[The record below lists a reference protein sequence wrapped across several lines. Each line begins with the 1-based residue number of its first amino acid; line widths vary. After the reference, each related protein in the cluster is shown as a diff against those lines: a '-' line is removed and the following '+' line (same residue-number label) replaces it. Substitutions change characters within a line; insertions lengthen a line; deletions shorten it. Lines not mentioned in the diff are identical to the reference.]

1 MCRLLGYV
9 SRLPMSAGE
18 AVGTDEVRAFADLA
32 RVHCDGWGAAWVERP
47 GAAPHVR
54 TSERSA
60 ERDPAFAD
68 QHVGHTAVAGLL
80 HLRWATLGLQV
91 SPENT
96 HPFLADGVAFAHNG
110 SIPADAFTDLLE
122 PAYRAGLRGTTD
134 SERYFA
140 LVRQFRAT
148 DGNLSGAVRRAVTAL
163 ALRAPR
169 ASLNALLLD
178 ATSLI
183 AVHASAHSTLHPDD
197 TELCRAANLPQ
208 DHLDDYFALRI
219 RRTAEGVQI
228 GSTGF
233 GQVGWTPL
241 PPDSVTT
248 VGLADLSVT
257 TEPLDVA
264 AAAHRPVDREAA
276 DSRS

>member
-9 SRLPMSAGE
+9 SRRSMSAGE
-18 AVGTDEVRAFADLA
+18 AVGPDEVRAFADLA
-32 RVHCDGWGAAWVERP
+32 RVHCDGWGAAWVQHL
-47 GAAPHVR
+47 GATPHVR

-68 QHVGHTAVAGLL
+68 QHAGHPAVAGLL
-80 HLRWATLGLQV
+80 HLRWATLGLRV

-110 SIPADAFTDLLE
+110 SIPADAFTDVLE

-140 LVRQFRAT
+140 LVRQVRAT
-148 DGNLSGAVRRAVTAL
+148 GMDLSEAVRRAVTIL

-178 ATSLI
+178 GTSLI
-183 AVHASAHSTLHPDD
+183 AVHASARSALPPDD
-197 TELCRAANLPQ
+197 TELCRAAGLPQ

-219 RRTAEGVQI
+219 RRTADGVQI

-233 GQVGWTPL
+233 GQAGWEPL
-241 PPDSVTT
+241 PDDSVTT
-248 VGLADLSVT
+248 VGLADQSVR
-257 TEPLDVA
+257 TEALDVA

-276 DSRS
+276 DSRP

>member
-9 SRLPMSAGE
+9 SRRPMTAGG

-47 GAAPHVR
+47 GAAPQVR

-68 QHVGHTAVAGLL
+68 QHAGHPAVAGLL
-80 HLRWATLGLQV
+80 HLRWATMGLRV
-91 SPENT
+91 APENT

-110 SIPADAFTDLLE
+110 SLPADVLTDLLE

-140 LVRQFRAT
+140 LVRQVRAT
-148 DGNLSGAVRRAVTAL
+148 GMSLSAAVRRVVSLL

-178 ATSLI
+178 EASLI

-197 TELCRAANLPQ
+197 TELCRAAGLPQ
-208 DHLDDYFALRI
+208 DHLDDYFALRV

-233 GQVGWTPL
+233 GQAGWEPL

-248 VGLADLSVT
+248 VRLADLSVT
-257 TEPLDVA
+257 TELLDVA
-264 AAAHRPVDREAA
+264 AAAHRPVDQEAA
-276 DSRS
+276 DVRR

>member
-1 MCRLLGYV
+1 
-9 SRLPMSAGE
+9 
-18 AVGTDEVRAFADLA
+18 VRAFADLA

-68 QHVGHTAVAGLL
+68 QHAGHAAVAGLL
-80 HLRWATLGLQV
+80 HLRWATLGLRV

-110 SIPADAFTDLLE
+110 SIPADALADLLE
-122 PAYRAGLRGTTD
+122 PAHLAGLRGTTD

-140 LVRQFRAT
+140 LIRQVRAT
-148 DGNLSGAVRRAVTAL
+148 GMDLAAAVRRTVTVL

-178 ATSLI
+178 ETSLI
-183 AVHASAHSTLHPDD
+183 AVHASARSALPPDD
-197 TELCRAANLPQ
+197 IELCRTAGLPQ

-219 RRTAEGVQI
+219 RHTPDGVQI

-233 GQVGWTPL
+233 GQEGWEPL
-241 PPDSVTT
+241 PADSVTT
-248 VGLADLSVT
+248 VRLADLSVGI
-257 TEPLDVA
+257 EPLDIA
-264 AAAHRPVDREAA
+264 ASAHRPVNQEAA
-276 DSRS
+276 DARP